1 MIGKTSKAGVV
12 PTREDGPGFHP
23 PAANGD
29 RIPFGVG
36 RTVLPEAGGCTAPQT
51 TGHAIAG
58 PGGILGL
65 KERRPSGL
73 ALRLSSP
80 DPEDDR
86 FEIAIVDQAGVVA
99 QTLGPY
105 PDEDV
110 VAVWRSI
117 AAASGLPLMVQMPD
131 GRLDTPYPQLGPLRL
146 GATHPRRRH
155 GLLNHRR
162 PRFLTRRK
170 PAALPVRPLVYREA
184 ALSGVDEA

>member
-1 MIGKTSKAGVV
+1 MIGLNPKAGAVSL
-12 PTREDGPGFHP
+12 REDGPGTPP

-29 RIPFGVG
+29 KPPFAAG
-36 RTVLPEAGGCTAPQT
+36 RAAPQT
-51 TGHAIAG
+51 AGHAIAG

-65 KERRPSGL
+65 KERWPTGL
-73 ALRLSSP
+73 ALRLASP
-80 DPEDDR
+80 EPDDER
-86 FEIAIVDQAGVVA
+86 FEIAIVDQTGAVA
-99 QTLGPY
+99 QALGPY

-110 VAVWRSI
+110 VAVWRGL

-131 GRLDTPYPQLGPLRL
+131 GRLETPYPQLGPLRL

-170 PAALPVRPLVYREA
+170 ATTLPVRPLVHREA
-184 ALSGVDEA
+184 ALSGVDGA